1 MKPKFTP
8 KPWHVEDGGFVDDRE
23 DTLFVYGPD
32 NHGSPHVM
40 VGVSH
45 NSDESRIEADAN
57 IIAAA
62 PEMYDMLID
71 AARLVHNAGDEQEE
85 GSTQSGPAYWHSEAF
100 LIEEIIAKAR
110 GES

>member
-8 KPWHVEDGGFVDDRE
+8 KPWHVEDCGWVDERG
-23 DTLFVYGPD
+23 DTLFIYGPD

-45 NSDESRIEADAN
+45 NSDESRIEPNAN
-57 IIAAA
+57 LIAAA
-62 PEMYDMLID
+62 PEMYDAL
-71 AARLVHNAGDEQEE
+71 
-85 GSTQSGPAYWHSEAF
+85 
-100 LIEEIIAKAR
+100 EEITNMCILNGLTIGRVVDAILAKVR